1 MSTSTTSTTIYG
13 NHWGPPLWDI
23 FHRLA
28 LRVNQD
34 RRETLVNFYKIIPC
48 TYCANEFKQYIDTY
62 PMPADDQDVFAWT
75 VMLHN
80 KVNIR
85 LNRPEFLLEDAIMRY
100 SNGDWDTE

>member
-1 MSTSTTSTTIYG
+1 MVSTNTIYG

-28 LRVNQD
+28 LRVTQD
-34 RRETLVNFYKIIPC
+34 RRDILVNFFKIIPC
-48 TYCANEFKQYIDTY
+48 THCAIEFKKLIDTHPIPTY
-62 PMPADDQDVFAWT
+62 DQDVFQWT

-80 KVNIR
+80 QVNHM
-85 LNRPEFLLEDAIMRY
+85 LNRSEFSLEDAVTRY